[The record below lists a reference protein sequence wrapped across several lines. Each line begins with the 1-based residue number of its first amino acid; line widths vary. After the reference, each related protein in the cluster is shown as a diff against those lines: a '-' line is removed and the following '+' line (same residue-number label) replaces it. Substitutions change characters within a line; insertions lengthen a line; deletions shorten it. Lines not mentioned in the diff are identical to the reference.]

1 MSHLRKLGNWD
12 VAGYDEARNL
22 QILPIGQR
30 TTFYL
35 IAGAGLDVDVDDAD
49 YVSLAVGESDDKSA
63 HKNAELSAWEKEQF
77 IRKIVLTGKSAGDTK
92 LHAKLNG
99 GDWVEPMTISVLSD
113 QNWRQ
118 VGKATGEATPGMR
131 QEIQQLP
138 LRAAVLRA
146 AEDQLHSAVCSR
158 SDGFGVYHSNTS
170 YDWCGAF
177 AHWCWAQ
184 ASAIKNVANPFG
196 GNSDV
201 LLSPQKA
208 INWAMR
214 DDTAGQLL
222 RYRGINPM
230 TGTGLQE
237 YRDIGWNGYQ
247 LEPADIVLLREGTA
261 AGWKHVCMV
270 YRTGNPDIQTI
281 DGNQGKFQSIK
292 VVNRS
297 LDDTLPDGSPKL
309 VLVHVTL

>member
-1 MSHLRKLGNWD
+1 
-12 VAGYDEARNL
+12 VAGYDETRNL

-35 IAGAGLDVDVDDAD
+35 IAGAGLDVDIDEPD
-49 YVSLAVGESDDKSA
+49 YVSLVVGGNDDSSA
-63 HKNAELSAWEKEQF
+63 HKNAELSAWEKEQV
-77 IRKIVLTGKSAGDTK
+77 IRKIVLTGKSAGNTK
-92 LHAKLNG
+92 LRAKLDG
-99 GDWVEPMTISVLSD
+99 ADWIKPMTISVLSD
-113 QNWRQ
+113 QNCRQ
-118 VGKATGEATPGMR
+118 VGNATGEATPGMR

-138 LRAAVLRA
+138 LRDAVLRV
-146 AEDQLHSAVCSR
+146 AEDQLHSAVSSR
-158 SDGFGVYHSNTS
+158 SDGFGVYHTNKS

-177 AHWCWAQ
+177 AHWCWNQ

-214 DDTAGQLL
+214 DDTPGQLL
-222 RYRGINPM
+222 RYRGLNPM

-237 YRDIGWNGYQ
+237 YRDIGWNGYE

-270 YRTGNPDIQTI
+270 HDTGNPDIKTI
-281 DGNQGKFQSIK
+281 DGNQGKYQSIK
-292 VVNRS
+292 LVNRS
-297 LDDTLPDGSPKL
+297 LNDTLPDGSPKL
-309 VLVHVTL
+309 VFVHVTL

>member
-1 MSHLRKLGNWD
+1 MSNLRKLGSWD
-12 VAGYDEARNL
+12 VAGYDAARNL
-22 QILPIGQR
+22 QILPTGQR

-35 IAGAGLDVDVDDAD
+35 VAGAGLDVDIDDPD
-49 YVSLAVGESDDKSA
+49 CVSLTTGDSDDKSA
-63 HKNAELSAWEKEQF
+63 HKSRELTDWEKEQV
-77 IRKIVLTGKSAGDTK
+77 IRKIVLTGKSVGDTK
-92 LHAKLNG
+92 LHARLDG
-99 GDWVEPMTISVLSD
+99 ADWIEPMTISVVSD

-118 VGKATGEATPGMR
+118 VGKAAGEATSDMR
-131 QEIQQLP
+131 QELQQLP
-138 LRAAVLRA
+138 LRTAGLRV
-146 AEDQLHSAVCSR
+146 AEDQLHSAVSSR
-158 SDGFGVYHSNTS
+158 SDGFGIYHANSS

-177 AHWCWAQ
+177 AHWCWSQ
-184 ASAIKNVANPFG
+184 AAAIKNVPNPFG

-222 RYRGINPM
+222 RYNGLNPM
-230 TGTGLQE
+230 TGKGLQE
-237 YRDIGWNGYQ
+237 YREIGWNGNQ
-247 LEPADIVLLREGTA
+247 LEPADIVLLREGVA

-270 YRTGNPDIQTI
+270 YRVGNPDIQTI

-309 VLVHVTL
+309 VFVHVTI